1 MVYKGIYTRN
11 GITIVV
17 AIKTIKSK
25 HCYYVCTLYM
35 HALKSLNFSWFSA
48 QN

>member
-17 AIKTIKSK
+17 AVKTIKSK
-25 HCYYVCTLYM
+25 HCYYVHHICM
-35 HALKSLNFSWFSA
+35 H
-48 QN
+48 